1 VRKVIASPFVTL
13 DGFIAGPDG
22 ELDWS
27 VGDEAFDREQLPA
40 LLGRVDEIL
49 LGRLTYQALAAYW
62 PFTSTEEDRIA
73 DLVNT
78 IPKVVFSRTLAQ
90 APWGQF
96 KNARVVKGDPAAV
109 VAQLKQQAGKDMVI
123 FGSGRLVSELAQAAL
138 IDEYQLRVNPVV
150 LGRGKRLFCDFKERV
165 KLQVLDSRTSPS
177 GVVVLHYQLDTT
189 WPGTPTLM
197 MGDTY

>member
-40 LLGRVDEIL
+40 LLDRVDAIL

-62 PFTSTEEDRIA
+62 PFTSTEEDSTA

-78 IPKVVFSRTLAQ
+78 IPKVVFSRTLAE
-90 APWGQF
+90 APWGPF
-96 KNARVVKGDPAAV
+96 KNARLVKGDPSAA

-150 LGRGKRLFCDFKERV
+150 LGRGKRLFPDLRERV
-165 KLQVLDSRTSPS
+165 KLKLLASRTSPS
-177 GVVVLHYQLDTT
+177 GVVVLHYQLDNT
-189 WPGTPTLM
+189 
-197 MGDTY
+197 

>member
-40 LLGRVDEIL
+40 LLDRVDAIL

-62 PFTSTEEDRIA
+62 PFTSTEEDRTA

-78 IPKVVFSRTLAQ
+78 ISKVVFSRTLAE
-90 APWGQF
+90 APWGPF
-96 KNARVVKGDPAAV
+96 KNARLVKEDPAAV
-109 VAQLKQQAGKDMVI
+109 VAQLKQQAGEDMVI
-123 FGSGRLVSELAQAAL
+123 FGSGRLVSELAQAGL

-150 LGRGKRLFCDFKERV
+150 LGRGKRLFPDLRETV
-165 KLQVLDSRTSPS
+165 KLKLLDSRTSPS
-177 GVVVLHYQLDTT
+177 GVVVLHYQLDNT
-189 WPGTPTLM
+189 
-197 MGDTY
+197 